1 MVSVDFFDWD
11 GFVEFIKKSV
21 REYADNLLAVIFVLV
36 FIFAGIQRMGRL

>member
-1 MVSVDFFDWD
+1 MVSVDLFDWD

-21 REYADNLLAVIFVLV
+21 RDYADNLLAVIFVLV